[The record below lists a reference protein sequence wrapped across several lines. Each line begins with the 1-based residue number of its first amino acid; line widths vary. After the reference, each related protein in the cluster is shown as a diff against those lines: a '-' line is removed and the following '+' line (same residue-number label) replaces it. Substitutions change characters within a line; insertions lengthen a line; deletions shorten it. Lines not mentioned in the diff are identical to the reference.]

1 MNQYQK
7 LGFTDTGSHLE
18 MQVIFIYL
26 FMTFNYF
33 SAAIPFLSFFTFFR
47 PEDELELVY
56 ETPDDVFFLQI

>member
-26 FMTFNYF
+26 FIIFQPHYHF
-33 SAAIPFLSFFTFFR
+33 YHILPSFDQR
-47 PEDELELVY
+47 MN
-56 ETPDDVFFLQI
+56 

>member
-26 FMTFNYF
+26 FIIFQPQYQ
-33 SAAIPFLSFFTFFR
+33 ILSFFTFFR